1 MRSSSFTILLIALL
15 VVVILLAL
23 MIIIGL
29 TIMLNTGST
38 SQEGNLGP
46 LMQFVSSLEN
56 LMDTFIAGAQEWIAY
71 FIEKLEEISR
81 VNWGALFPGLS

>member
-15 VVVILLAL
+15 LIVILLAL

-29 TIMLNTGST
+29 TIMLNTGNAT
-38 SQEGNLGP
+38 QEGNLGP
-46 LMQFVSSLEN
+46 LMQFVHSLET
-56 LMDTFIAGAQEWIAY
+56 LLDTFFAGVQDWIAY

-81 VNWGALFPGLS
+81 AL

>member
-15 VVVILLAL
+15 LVVILLAL

-29 TIMLNTGST
+29 TIMLNTGNAP
-38 SQEGNLGP
+38 QEGNAGP
-46 LMQFVSSLEN
+46 LMHFITSLEN
-56 LMDTFIAGAQEWIAY
+56 LLNTFFTGIQDWIAY

-81 VNWGALFPGLS
+81 AI

>member
-15 VVVILLAL
+15 LVVILLAL

-29 TIMLNTGST
+29 TIMLNTGNA

-46 LMQFVSSLEN
+46 LMQFVNSLETLLN
-56 LMDTFIAGAQEWIAY
+56 TFIAGVQDWIAY

-81 VNWGALFPGLS
+81 AI